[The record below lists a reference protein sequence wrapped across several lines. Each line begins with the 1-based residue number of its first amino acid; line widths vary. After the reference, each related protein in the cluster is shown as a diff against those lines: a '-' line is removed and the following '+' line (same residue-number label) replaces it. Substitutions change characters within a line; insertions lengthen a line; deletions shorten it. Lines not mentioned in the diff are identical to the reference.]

1 MCFLAHSQVVRGGS
15 GVMLVGHTGVGKTQL
30 MAQVVASLGL
40 GTTGSRCK
48 VQKNHILDITMLIHE
63 YT

>member
-1 MCFLAHSQVVRGGS
+1 
-15 GVMLVGHTGVGKTQL
+15 MLVGHTGVGKTQL

-48 VQKNHILDITMLIHE
+48 VQKITIKAEQCLCI
-63 YT
+63 YTLNGDSADFCMCLSG